1 MRIIALASLVTLV
14 LFASVHAQVGTQL
27 IVTMNLA
34 GPVKLTGGSYYIAF
48 TVDDSILT
56 GPQSDSSN
64 WTHYVLYRQ
73 GRFFFGRV
81 PPAPFRPF
89 GFEAIRPPTPY
100 LYGDVSPDRRSLQV
114 RVALTDLQT
123 GPTLPLKIK
132 VNFVTVD
139 ENLHEIDALG
149 SGAGD
154 RFGFVTLDLRKQTYL
169 TVTDPTGDA
178 ADPSFDVTGGDIQS
192 TVP

>member
-34 GPVKLTGGSYYIAF
+34 GPVKLAGGSYYIAF

-56 GPQSDSSN
+56 GPQSDSSS

-89 GFEAIRPPTPY
+89 TFEAIRPPTPY
-100 LYGDVSPDRRSLQV
+100 PYGEVSPDRKSLQV
-114 RVALTDLQT
+114 RVALADLQT

-139 ENLHEIDALG
+139 ENLHPIDALG
-149 SGAGD
+149 SGATD
-154 RFGFVTLDLRKQTYL
+154 KFGFVTLDLRKDTFL
-169 TVTDPTGDA
+169 TITDPVGDA
-178 ADPSFDVTGGDIQS
+178 PDPSFDIVGGELQ
-192 TVP
+192 TTTP

>member
-1 MRIIALASLVTLV
+1 MRMVAIDLLVALVHVWSP
-14 LFASVHAQVGTQL
+14 HAQVGTQL

-48 TVDDSILT
+48 TIDDSILT

-100 LYGDVSPDRRSLQV
+100 PYGEVSPDRRSLRV
-114 RVALTDLQT
+114 RVALADLQT
-123 GPTLPLKIK
+123 GPTLSLKIK

-139 ENLHEIDALG
+139 ENLRPIDALG
-149 SGAGD
+149 SGATDNFVFEEVFQVLG
-154 RFGFVTLDLRKQTYL
+154 RFRGLQFLVRGCPW
-169 TVTDPTGDA
+169 VAVFG
-178 ADPSFDVTGGDIQS
+178 S
-192 TVP
+192 

>member
-1 MRIIALASLVTLV
+1 MRTVGIALLVALV
-14 LFASVHAQVGTQL
+14 LVGPAHAEVGTQL
-27 IVTMNLA
+27 VVTTNLA

-81 PPAPFRPF
+81 PPAPFRPC

-100 LYGDVSPDRRSLQV
+100 PYGDVSPDRRSLRV
-114 RVALTDLQT
+114 RVALAGLQAS
-123 GPTLPLKIK
+123 PTLSLSVKLE
-132 VNFVTVD
+132 FV
-139 ENLHEIDALG
+139 
-149 SGAGD
+149 
-154 RFGFVTLDLRKQTYL
+154 
-169 TVTDPTGDA
+169 P
-178 ADPSFDVTGGDIQS
+178 
-192 TVP
+192 

>member
-34 GPVKLTGGSYYIAF
+34 GPVKLTGGSYYVAF

-100 LYGDVSPDRRSLQV
+100 PYGEVSPDRKSLQV

-139 ENLHEIDALG
+139 ENLHAIDALG

-154 RFGFVTLDLRKQTYL
+154 RFGFVTFDLRKDTFL
-169 TVTDPTGDA
+169 TITDPTGDS
-178 ADPSFDVTGGDIQS
+178 ADLSFNITGGSIQL
-192 TVP
+192 TTP

>member
-1 MRIIALASLVTLV
+1 MRTVAIALLVALV
-14 LFASVHAQVGTQL
+14 LVGPAHAQVGTQL
-27 IVTMNLA
+27 VVTMNLA
-34 GPVKLTGGSYYIAF
+34 GPVKLSGGSYYVAF

-64 WTHYVLYRQ
+64 WTHYILYRQ

-100 LYGDVSPDRRSLQV
+100 PYGEVSPDRKSLRV
-114 RVALTDLQT
+114 RVALADLQT

-139 ENLHEIDALG
+139 ENLRPIDALG
-149 SGAGD
+149 SRAGD
-154 RFGFVTLDLRKQTYL
+154 RFGFVTFDLRKDTFL
-169 TVTDPTGDA
+169 TITDPTGDS
-178 ADPSFDVTGGDIQS
+178 ADLSFDITGGSIQL
-192 TVP
+192 TTP

>member
-1 MRIIALASLVTLV
+1 MRTVAIALLVALV
-14 LFASVHAQVGTQL
+14 LVGPAHAQVGTQL
-27 IVTMNLA
+27 VVTMNLA
-34 GPVKLTGGSYYIAF
+34 GPAKLSGGSYYVAF

-64 WTHYVLYRQ
+64 WTHYILYRQ

-100 LYGDVSPDRRSLQV
+100 PYGEVSPDRKSLRV
-114 RVALTDLQT
+114 RVALADLQT

-139 ENLHEIDALG
+139 ENLRPIDALG

-154 RFGFVTLDLRKQTYL
+154 RFGFVTFDLRKDTFL
-169 TVTDPTGDA
+169 TITDPTGDS
-178 ADPSFDVTGGDIQS
+178 ADLSFDITGGSIQL
-192 TVP
+192 TTP

>member
-34 GPVKLTGGSYYIAF
+34 GPVKLAGGSYYIAF

-64 WTHYVLYRQ
+64 WTHYILYRQ

-100 LYGDVSPDRRSLQV
+100 PYGEVSPDRKSLRV
-114 RVALTDLQT
+114 RVALADLQT

-139 ENLHEIDALG
+139 ENLRPIDALG

-154 RFGFVTLDLRKQTYL
+154 RFGFVTFDLRKDTLL
-169 TVTDPTGDA
+169 TLTDAIGDA
-178 ADPSFDVTGGDIQS
+178 PDPAFDITGGSIQL
-192 TVP
+192 TTP